1 MNIKLL
7 NKEQR
12 FTYKVLMQ
20 GYNVFLTGG
29 AGVGK
34 TYVINCFVEQ
44 SRYIGKNVM
53 LCAPTGI
60 AALNIGGVTLHRQFR
75 APLGVI
81 LDYKYTR
88 NEELIRTDILI
99 IDEISMCRIDLFDFI
114 CKNIADANSVRK
126 SLGFKNIQI
135 IMVGDFFQ
143 LPPVMREYEQRVLST
158 YYGYDIGVGFAFNS
172 IYWNML
178 ELNTIVLT
186 ESIRQQDEYFVNNL
200 NNIRIGNKAYIDNIY
215 KNSCKQYIDNAITL
229 CGKNKEAQ
237 EINTNN
243 LHKIDEQS
251 MNYKAI
257 ISGDVVETDT
267 LAEINLELRT
277 GARIMTLIN
286 NKDTYAN
293 GMFGTVQG
301 LYDGSIIVQ
310 MDNGIIVEMERFHW
324 DIKRYELEETQE
336 HDFVIKEVNVGYIE
350 QFPVKLAYAITIHKS
365 QGQTYD
371 KMNIL
376 PYCWDCGQLYVAIS
390 RCKKL
395 ENIHFKYEPD
405 IKYLVISLNVIKFH
419 NSLKILE
426 IQDVDDNEILALKNK
441 VETQKQSFGNELD
454 NLLNMLNNI

>member
-1 MNIKLL
+1 MNIKSL
-7 NKEQR
+7 NREQK
-12 FTYKVLMQ
+12 FTYKMLMQ
-20 GYNVFLTGG
+20 GYNIFLTGG

-34 TYVINCFVEQ
+34 TYVINYFVEQ

-53 LCAPTGI
+53 ICAPTGI

-81 LDYKYTR
+81 LNYKYTR

-114 CKNIADANSVRK
+114 CKNIADANSIRR
-126 SLGFKNIQI
+126 SLGLKNIQI
-135 IMVGDFFQ
+135 VIVGDFFQ
-143 LPPVMREYEQRVLST
+143 LPPVIKEYEQRALST

-172 IYWNML
+172 VYWNML

-186 ESIRQQDEYFVNNL
+186 ESIRQQDEYFINNL
-200 NNIRIGNKAYIDNIY
+200 NNIRIGNKAYIDMIY
-215 KNSCKQYIDNAITL
+215 NNSCKQHINNAITL
-229 CGKNKEAQ
+229 CGKNREAQ
-237 EINTNN
+237 EINTKS
-243 LHKIDEQS
+243 LHMIDEQS
-251 MNYKAI
+251 MYYKAI

-267 LAEINLELRT
+267 LAELNLELRP
-277 GARIMTLIN
+277 GARVMTLVN
-286 NKDTYAN
+286 SQDKYVN
-293 GMFGTVQG
+293 GMLGTIQG
-301 LYDGSIIVQ
+301 LYDDCIIVQ
-310 MDNGIIVEMERFHW
+310 MDNGKTIEIERFHW
-324 DIKRYELEETQE
+324 DIKRYEVEETPE
-336 HDFVIKEVNVGYIE
+336 HDFNIKEVNVGYIE

-371 KMNIL
+371 KMNII

-405 IKYLVISLNVIKFH
+405 IKYLVISLNVIKFY
-419 NSLKILE
+419 NSLKILQ
-426 IQDVDDNEILALKNK
+426 IQDIDDNEIIALENK

-454 NLLNMLNNI
+454 NLLNMINNI